1 MKKRKRILSFS
12 TAVILGVTLTATSVS
27 NVVFAEDDVSSQ
39 VNTDDMSYLLENR
52 NTNTN
57 IAGMENSD
65 ELNNNTYSAVP
76 QKQNDPSIIEV
87 PESALYME
95 GTTVMG
101 ITKQWFREHCSENT
115 SKLLFPVMLLP

>member
-1 MKKRKRILSFS
+1 
-12 TAVILGVTLTATSVS
+12 
-27 NVVFAEDDVSSQ
+27 
-39 VNTDDMSYLLENR
+39 MSYLLENR

-76 QKQNDPSIIEV
+76 QNQNDPSIIEV

-95 GTTVMG
+95 
-101 ITKQWFREHCSENT
+101 EP
-115 SKLLFPVMLLP
+115 L

>member
-87 PESALYME
+87 PE
-95 GTTVMG
+95 
-101 ITKQWFREHCSENT
+101 
-115 SKLLFPVMLLP
+115 